1 MLELG
6 QVNGKYSVESYDV
19 EPLPLNSVVEGRIDN
34 VEEVA
39 GAIKRAIKKSG
50 AKAKDAAVAVSAN
63 SAITKII
70 SFPADMSEREMEE
83 QIMLEADNYIPY
95 PLEEVRLDFE
105 VLGPSAADPE
115 AVDVLLAASRS
126 ENVDARTDA
135 VEEAGLKPK
144 LVDVEAYTIE
154 NAFALICEQMPNH
167 GQGNWIKSFLLMLLS
182 LGFLS
187 LSTLSM
193 AAALESVGYSSLP
206 GEKAQIVLTFS
217 EAIEEPSSFSIDD
230 PASVVLDFAGV
241 KNQLDKK
248 TQQVNIG
255 MTRSISTVEA
265 GDRTRMVVNL
275 VQKAPYVIEHHDNVV
290 MITVEGGSQY
300 VTEAKSGLDREVVD
314 VDFRRGEQG
323 EGRLMIELSDAGA
336 PVDVRQERDTIVVDL
351 SGVVLPENLHRRLDV
366 VDFAT
371 PVQIVETEYKG
382 GNTRLVLSTKGQFE
396 HMAYQSDRTLIVEV
410 KALKEELQAEVR
422 KDQYGY
428 KGEKLS
434 LNFQNI
440 EVRAVLQLLA
450 EFTGLNL
457 VTSDTVQGNVT
468 LRLKNVPWDQAMDI
482 ILKTKGLA
490 MRQNG
495 NVMLI
500 APATEI
506 AAREKQE
513 LEAQKQLVE
522 LEPLYSEI
530 IEINFTK
537 ASEIAAILDSEASG
551 SEDDDSFLSGR
562 GTVTVDERTNS
573 LLLRDTAKQ
582 LAQISEL
589 IEQLDIPVRQVL
601 IESRIVIANND
612 FTDEL
617 GVRFG
622 VATEGGNNAV
632 SGTLNDISIS
642 GDQVT
647 TSQAIGGPVTNSV
660 ATNQGLNVNLPVAA
674 PAGSIGLA
682 LAKLPFGTILQLEL
696 SAMQAEGKGEIVS
709 SPRVIT
715 SNQQTALIEQ
725 GTEIPY
731 QEASSSGATS
741 VSFKEAVLKLEVT
754 PQITPDDRVV
764 MDLKVNKDS
773 VGTIFNGVPSIDTR
787 SVETQVL
794 VDNGETVVLGGV
806 YEQTNLD
813 SVQKVPFFGD
823 LPYLGVLFK
832 TTLIQDD
839 KAELLI
845 FVTPKIVKDSLN
857 F

>member
-1 MLELG
+1 MMISDDGIIMNKQQLTLSQRHG
-6 QVNGKYSVESYDV
+6 RANG
-19 EPLPLNSVVEGRIDN
+19 
-34 VEEVA
+34 
-39 GAIKRAIKKSG
+39 
-50 AKAKDAAVAVSAN
+50 
-63 SAITKII
+63 
-70 SFPADMSEREMEE
+70 
-83 QIMLEADNYIPY
+83 
-95 PLEEVRLDFE
+95 
-105 VLGPSAADPE
+105 
-115 AVDVLLAASRS
+115 
-126 ENVDARTDA
+126 
-135 VEEAGLKPK
+135 
-144 LVDVEAYTIE
+144 
-154 NAFALICEQMPNH
+154 
-167 GQGNWIKSFLLMLLS
+167 IKSFLLMLLTLS
-182 LGFLS
+182 FFS
-187 LSTLSM
+187 LSTQLM

-217 EAIEEPSSFSIDD
+217 GPIEEPSSFSIDE
-230 PASVVLDFAGV
+230 PARVVLDFAGV
-241 KNQLDKK
+241 ENELDKK

-300 VTEAKSGLDREVVD
+300 VTEPASGLGLEVLD
-314 VDFRRGEQG
+314 VDFRRGDKG

-336 PVDVRQERDTIVVDL
+336 AVDVRQERDTVVVDL
-351 SGVVLPENLHRRLDV
+351 SGVALPEKLHRRLDV

-371 PVQIVETEYKG
+371 PVQIIETEYKG

-396 HMAYQSDRTLIVEV
+396 HLAYQSDRTLTIEV
-410 KALKEELQAEVR
+410 KALKKQEQAEVR

-530 IEINFTK
+530 VEVNFAK
-537 ASEIAAILDSEASG
+537 AGEIATILGSG
-551 SEDDDSFLSGR
+551 DGDDSGAGFLSSR
-562 GTVTVDERTNS
+562 GSVTVDERTNS
-573 LLLRDTAKQ
+573 LLLRDTAEQ
-582 LAQISEL
+582 LIQIGQL
-589 IEQLDIPVRQVL
+589 IDKLDIPVRQVL

-622 VATEGGNNAV
+622 VASEGGNNAV

-647 TSQAIGGPVTNSV
+647 SSQAIGAPVSNSV

-715 SNQQTALIEQ
+715 SNQQTAIIEQ

-754 PQITPDDRVV
+754 PQITPDDHVV

-773 VGTIFNGVPSIDTR
+773 VGQVFNGVPSIDTR

-813 SVQKVPFFGD
+813 SVTKVPFFGD

>member
-1 MLELG
+1 MMTSDDGIIMNKQQLTLSQRHERA
-6 QVNGKYSVESYDV
+6 NG
-19 EPLPLNSVVEGRIDN
+19 
-34 VEEVA
+34 
-39 GAIKRAIKKSG
+39 
-50 AKAKDAAVAVSAN
+50 
-63 SAITKII
+63 
-70 SFPADMSEREMEE
+70 
-83 QIMLEADNYIPY
+83 
-95 PLEEVRLDFE
+95 
-105 VLGPSAADPE
+105 
-115 AVDVLLAASRS
+115 
-126 ENVDARTDA
+126 
-135 VEEAGLKPK
+135 
-144 LVDVEAYTIE
+144 
-154 NAFALICEQMPNH
+154 
-167 GQGNWIKSFLLMLLS
+167 IKSFLLMLLTLS
-182 LGFLS
+182 FFS
-187 LSTLSM
+187 LSTQLM

-217 EAIEEPSSFSIDD
+217 GPIEEPSSFSIDE
-230 PASVVLDFAGV
+230 PARVVLDFAGV
-241 KNQLDKK
+241 ENELDKK

-300 VTEAKSGLDREVVD
+300 VTEPASGLGREVLD

-336 PVDVRQERDTIVVDL
+336 AVDVRQERDTVVVDL
-351 SGVVLPENLHRRLDV
+351 SGVALPEKLHRRLDV

-371 PVQIVETEYKG
+371 PVQIIETEYKG

-396 HMAYQSDRTLIVEV
+396 HLAYQSDRTLIIEV
-410 KALKEELQAEVR
+410 KALKKQEQAEVR

-440 EVRAVLQLLA
+440 EVLAVLQLLA

-530 IEINFTK
+530 VEVNFAK
-537 ASEIAAILDSEASG
+537 AGEIATILDSG
-551 SEDDDSFLSGR
+551 DGDDSGAGFLSSR
-562 GTVTVDERTNS
+562 GSVTVDERTNS
-573 LLLRDTAKQ
+573 LLLRDTAEQ
-582 LAQISEL
+582 LIQIGQL
-589 IEQLDIPVRQVL
+589 IDKLDIPVRQVL

-622 VATEGGNNAV
+622 VASEGGNNAV

-647 TSQAIGGPVTNSV
+647 SSQAIGAPVANSV

-715 SNQQTALIEQ
+715 SNQQTAIIEQ

-773 VGTIFNGVPSIDTR
+773 VGQIFNGVPSIDTR

-813 SVQKVPFFGD
+813 SVTKVPFFGD

>member
-1 MLELG
+1 MMTSDDGMKMNKRQLTLSQNYG
-6 QVNGKYSVESYDV
+6 RVGKVN
-19 EPLPLNSVVEGRIDN
+19 
-34 VEEVA
+34 
-39 GAIKRAIKKSG
+39 
-50 AKAKDAAVAVSAN
+50 
-63 SAITKII
+63 
-70 SFPADMSEREMEE
+70 
-83 QIMLEADNYIPY
+83 
-95 PLEEVRLDFE
+95 
-105 VLGPSAADPE
+105 
-115 AVDVLLAASRS
+115 
-126 ENVDARTDA
+126 
-135 VEEAGLKPK
+135 
-144 LVDVEAYTIE
+144 
-154 NAFALICEQMPNH
+154 AL
-167 GQGNWIKSFLLMLLS
+167 LLMLLAFFS
-182 LGFLS
+182 M
-187 LSTLSM
+187 STQLM

-217 EAIEEPSSFSIDD
+217 DPIDEPSSFSIDE
-230 PASVVLDFAGV
+230 PARVVLDFAGV

-300 VTEAKSGLDREVVD
+300 ITESVSGQDREVVD

-323 EGRLMIELSDAGA
+323 EGRLMIELSDTGA
-336 PVDVRQERDTIVVDL
+336 AVDVRQERDTVVVDL
-351 SGVVLPENLHRRLDV
+351 SGVALPEKLHRRLDV
-366 VDFAT
+366 IDFAT
-371 PVQIVETEYKG
+371 PVQMVETEYKG

-396 HMAYQSDRTLIVEV
+396 HLVYQSDRTLVVEV
-410 KALKEELQAEVR
+410 KALRKEEQASVR

-530 IEINFTK
+530 VEVNFAK
-537 ASEIAAILDSEASG
+537 AGNVATILGSGEGDDAAG
-551 SEDDDSFLSGR
+551 FLSSR
-562 GTVTVDERTNS
+562 GSVTVDERTNS
-573 LLLRDTAKQ
+573 LLLRDTAQ
-582 LAQISEL
+582 NLVQINEL
-589 IEQLDIPVRQVL
+589 IEKLDIPVRQVL
-601 IESRIVIANND
+601 IESRIVIANDD

-622 VATEGGNNAV
+622 VASEGGNNAV
-632 SGTLNDISIS
+632 SGTLNDIQIA
-642 GDQVT
+642 GDQLT
-647 TSQAIGGPVTNSV
+647 TSQAIGAPVANSV

-731 QEASSSGATS
+731 QEASSSGSTS

-773 VGTIFNGVPSIDTR
+773 VGQIFNGVPSIDTR

-806 YEQTNLD
+806 YEQTNID
-813 SVQKVPFFGD
+813 SVTKVPFFGD
-823 LPYLGVLFK
+823 LPYLGTLFK
-832 TTLIQDD
+832 TTLKQDD

>member
-1 MLELG
+1 MMTSDDGIIMNKQQLTLSLRHG
-6 QVNGKYSVESYDV
+6 RANG
-19 EPLPLNSVVEGRIDN
+19 
-34 VEEVA
+34 
-39 GAIKRAIKKSG
+39 
-50 AKAKDAAVAVSAN
+50 
-63 SAITKII
+63 
-70 SFPADMSEREMEE
+70 
-83 QIMLEADNYIPY
+83 
-95 PLEEVRLDFE
+95 
-105 VLGPSAADPE
+105 
-115 AVDVLLAASRS
+115 
-126 ENVDARTDA
+126 
-135 VEEAGLKPK
+135 
-144 LVDVEAYTIE
+144 
-154 NAFALICEQMPNH
+154 
-167 GQGNWIKSFLLMLLS
+167 IKSFLLMLLTLS
-182 LGFLS
+182 FFS
-187 LSTLSM
+187 LSTQLM

-217 EAIEEPSSFSIDD
+217 GPIEEPSSFSIDE
-230 PASVVLDFAGV
+230 PARVVLDFAGV
-241 KNQLDKK
+241 KNELDKK

-300 VTEAKSGLDREVVD
+300 VTEPASGLGREVLD
-314 VDFRRGEQG
+314 VDFRRGEKG

-336 PVDVRQERDTIVVDL
+336 AVDVRQERDTVVVDL
-351 SGVVLPENLHRRLDV
+351 SGVALPEKLHRRLDV

-371 PVQIVETEYKG
+371 PVQIIETEYKG

-396 HMAYQSDRTLIVEV
+396 HLAYQSDRTLTIEV
-410 KALKEELQAEVR
+410 KALKKQEQAEVR

-530 IEINFTK
+530 VEVNFAK
-537 ASEIAAILDSEASG
+537 AGEIATILGSG
-551 SEDDDSFLSGR
+551 DGDDSAAGFLSSR
-562 GTVTVDERTNS
+562 GSVTVDERTNS
-573 LLLRDTAKQ
+573 LLLRDTAEQ
-582 LAQISEL
+582 LIQIGQL
-589 IEQLDIPVRQVL
+589 IDKLDIPVRQVL

-622 VATEGGNNAV
+622 VASEGGNNAV

-647 TSQAIGGPVTNSV
+647 SSQEIGALVTNSV

-715 SNQQTALIEQ
+715 SNQQTAIIEQ

-773 VGTIFNGVPSIDTR
+773 VGQVFNGVPSIDTR

-813 SVQKVPFFGD
+813 SVTKVPFFGD

>member
-1 MLELG
+1 MW
-6 QVNGKYSVESYDV
+6 VYK
-19 EPLPLNSVVEGRIDN
+19 
-34 VEEVA
+34 
-39 GAIKRAIKKSG
+39 IK
-50 AKAKDAAVAVSAN
+50 
-63 SAITKII
+63 
-70 SFPADMSEREMEE
+70 
-83 QIMLEADNYIPY
+83 
-95 PLEEVRLDFE
+95 
-105 VLGPSAADPE
+105 
-115 AVDVLLAASRS
+115 
-126 ENVDARTDA
+126 
-135 VEEAGLKPK
+135 
-144 LVDVEAYTIE
+144 
-154 NAFALICEQMPNH
+154 AL
-167 GQGNWIKSFLLMLLS
+167 LLMLFTMAFVLMS
-182 LGFLS
+182 SQL
-187 LSTLSM
+187 M

-217 EAIEEPSSFSIDD
+217 ESIDEPSSFSIDD
-230 PASVVLDFAGV
+230 PARVVLDFAGV

-275 VQKAPYVIEHHDNVV
+275 IQKAPYVIEHHDNVV
-290 MITVEGGSQY
+290 MVTVEGGSQY
-300 VTEAKSGLDREVVD
+300 VTESVSGQDREVVD
-314 VDFRRGEQG
+314 IDFRRGEQG

-336 PVDVRQERDTIVVDL
+336 AVDVRQERDTVVVDL
-351 SGVVLPENLHRRLDV
+351 SSVALPEKLHRRLDV

-371 PVQIVETEYKG
+371 PVQMIETEYTG
-382 GNTRLVLSTKGQFE
+382 GNTRLVLSTNGQFE
-396 HMAYQSDRTLIVEV
+396 HLAYQSDRTLVVEV
-410 KALKEELQAEVR
+410 KALKKEEQASVR

-530 IEINFTK
+530 VEVNFAK
-537 ASEIAAILDSEASG
+537 ASDVATILDSGEG
-551 SEDDDSFLSGR
+551 DDDSAGFLSSR
-562 GTVTVDERTNS
+562 GSVTVDERTNS
-573 LLLRDTAKQ
+573 LLLRDTAKN
-582 LAQISEL
+582 LVQINEL

-632 SGTLNDISIS
+632 SGTLNDIQIS
-642 GDQVT
+642 GDQLT
-647 TSQAIGGPVTNSV
+647 TSQAIGAPVANSV

-806 YEQTNLD
+806 YEQTNID
-813 SVQKVPFFGD
+813 SVTKVPFFGD
-823 LPYLGVLFK
+823 LPYLGALFK
-832 TTLIQDD
+832 TTLKQYD